1 MQAPYPQLTP
11 EQRQAIAASGGLP
24 VQVEDPDTHKLYV
37 IVEHQANAPLDNEY
51 IRDQLEKGLAALDAG
66 ERVAWNPEQIK
77 EEGRRRLAAR
87 KAQG

>member
-37 IVEHQANAPLDNEY
+37 IVEQPDGGPLDDEY
-51 IRDQLEKGLAALDAG
+51 IRGELDKGLSALDTG
-66 ERVAWNPEQIK
+66 ERVSWDPDRIK
-77 EEGRRRLAAR
+77 REGRRRLAAR
-87 KAQG
+87 KAQE

>member
-37 IVEHQANAPLDNEY
+37 IVEHLEDTPLDDEY
-51 IRDQLEKGLAALDAG
+51 IARELEKGLAALAAG
-66 ERVAWNPEQIK
+66 ERAAWDPERIK
-77 EEGRRRLAAR
+77 QEGRRRLAAR
-87 KAQG
+87 KAQE

>member
-37 IVEHQANAPLDNEY
+37 IVEQREGEPLDDAY
-51 IRDQLEKGLAALDAG
+51 IRRELEKGLAALEAG
-66 ERVAWNPEQIK
+66 ERVPWDPDRIK
-77 EEGRRRLAAR
+77 REGRRRLAAR
-87 KAQG
+87 KAQE